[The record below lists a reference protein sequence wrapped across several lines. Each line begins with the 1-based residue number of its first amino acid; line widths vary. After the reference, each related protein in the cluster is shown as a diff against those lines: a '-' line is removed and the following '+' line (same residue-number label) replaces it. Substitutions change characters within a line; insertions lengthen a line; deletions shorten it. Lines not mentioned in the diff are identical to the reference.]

1 VGACR
6 IFERVGRCKSFC
18 PEIVS
23 PTVWRENKPHERGSQ
38 LFINT
43 EKCKAFH
50 GIVESDMAFFGGENF
65 WLYLPLMVWIGGI
78 FYLSS
83 SRGSISNTSLYFAPV
98 FHFLFPQAGAQTLK
112 NYHRVIR
119 KMGHFL
125 GYAILALLA
134 SIVFYNSS
142 AIFSAKFWF
151 VYAFVVV
158 LIVAAADEIRQSFY
172 PNRVG
177 SLADV
182 VLDCL
187 GGLTMIFLFWIFAA
201 NVF

>member
-1 VGACR
+1 
-6 IFERVGRCKSFC
+6 
-18 PEIVS
+18 
-23 PTVWRENKPHERGSQ
+23 
-38 LFINT
+38 
-43 EKCKAFH
+43 
-50 GIVESDMAFFGGENF
+50 MAFFSGENF
-65 WLYLPLMVWIGGI
+65 WLYLPLIVWIGGI

-83 SRGSISNTSLYFAPV
+83 NKGSISNTSIYFVPAL
-98 FHFLFPQAGAQTLK
+98 HFLFPQAGGQTLK

-142 AIFSAKFWF
+142 AIFLAKFWF
-151 VYAFVVV
+151 VYAFGVV

-177 SLADV
+177 SLTDV
-182 VLDCL
+182 ALDCA
-187 GGLTMIFLFWIFAA
+187 GGLTMIILFRIFAA
-201 NVF
+201 DVF

>member
-1 VGACR
+1 M
-6 IFERVGRCKSFC
+6 
-18 PEIVS
+18 
-23 PTVWRENKPHERGSQ
+23 T
-38 LFINT
+38 
-43 EKCKAFH
+43 
-50 GIVESDMAFFGGENF
+50 FFGGENF
-65 WLYLPLMVWIGGI
+65 WLYLPLIAWIGGI

-83 SRGSISNTSLYFAPV
+83 SKGSISNTSIYFVP
-98 FHFLFPQAGAQTLK
+98 FLHFLFPQAGAQTVK

-125 GYAILALLA
+125 GYAVLALLA

-142 AIFSAKFWF
+142 AIFPAKFWY
-151 VYAFVVV
+151 VYAFAVV

-172 PNRVG
+172 PNRIG

-182 VLDCL
+182 ALDCA
-187 GGLTMIFLFWIFAA
+187 GGLTMIFLCWMFTM